1 MGNACGL
8 VNLKLIKNNFLDWL
22 FFDRRHRVTHTTNS
36 HRQKIYTAKNQ
47 TEQITFG
54 KATRASPL
62 TIRQVIYKPDG
73 MPDIIKY
80 FATFA
85 ECVRQNTK
93 RRAKH

>member
-1 MGNACGL
+1 MT
-8 VNLKLIKNNFLDWL
+8 KNNFLDWL
-22 FFDRRHRVTHTTNS
+22 YFEHRARVIFTTNA
-36 HRQKIYTAKNQ
+36 HKQKIYTAKNQ

-62 TIRQVIYKPDG
+62 TIKQVTYKPDG
-73 MPDIIKY
+73 MPDTIKF

-93 RRAKH
+93 RRAKQ